1 MLMLPKFTKL
11 AAAAIVLAVVGA
23 ACASAAQ
30 PSDSQGLGP
39 VAAAPAPTDP
49 ILGNTASPPAPSPEP
64 VVGKTPVPNLLETA
78 DVDEELERARF
89 STRGWR
95 TDFSK
100 RTVPLSD
107 IFSGGPGK
115 DGIPSIDNPQFESVE
130 NADKWLGELEPV
142 QVVEINGEVKAYP
155 VGILI
160 WHEIVNDTVGGVPIA
175 VTYCPLCNTALT
187 FDRRV
192 GDRVLDFGVSGNLRF
207 SDLIMYDRQTETW
220 WQQLEGIGII
230 GELAGVEL
238 TFIPS
243 PLVSWG
249 DFKLANPDARVLS
262 RDTGFSRSYGQ
273 NPYTGYD
280 TGIPFLFFGEDDD
293 RLNQLDRIVAISD
306 GDEAVAV
313 PFKVLRKEPVVSLT
327 LNERELVV
335 FFKPGTASALDS
347 FDIARSRDVGA
358 TNVFTPTVNGQKL
371 TFRSTEDGF
380 VDNETGTLWNLL
392 GQGLSGE
399 LQGAQLEQVVHGN
412 HFWFSWAV
420 FKPDTVIYTGAQ
432 K

>member
-1 MLMLPKFTKL
+1 MLLQRP
-11 AAAAIVLAVVGA
+11 
-23 ACASAAQ
+23 S
-30 PSDSQGLGP
+30 PSDTSPGP
-39 VAAAPAPTDP
+39 AATPAPIMAPAPAPTV
-49 ILGNTASPPAPSPEP
+49 IE
-64 VVGKTPVPNLLETA
+64 GK
-78 DVDEELERARF
+78 DEELERARF
-89 STRGWR
+89 STREWR

-100 RTVPLSD
+100 RNVSLDD

-115 DGIPSIDNPQFESVE
+115 DGIPSIDRPLFESI
-130 NADKWLGELEPV
+130 ADADRWLGDLEPV
-142 QVVEINGEVKAYP
+142 QVVELNGEVKAYP
-155 VGILI
+155 IGILI
-160 WHEIVNDTVGGVPIA
+160 WHEIVNDTVGGVPVA

-220 WQQLEGIGII
+220 WQQLEGIGIV
-230 GELAGVEL
+230 GELTGVEL

-249 DFKLANPDARVLS
+249 DFKLANPDAMVLS
-262 RDTGFSRSYGQ
+262 RDTGFPRGTFPYGQ

-280 TGIPFLFFGEDDD
+280 TASPFLFFGEDDD

-306 GDEAVAV
+306 GDEAVAI
-313 PFKVLRKEPVVSLT
+313 PFKVLEKEPVVSLT
-327 LNERELVV
+327 LKERELVV

-347 FDIARSRDVGA
+347 FNIAGSRDVGS
-358 TNVFTPTVNGQKL
+358 TNVFLPTVDGQKL
-371 TFRSTEDGF
+371 TFKATEEGF

-392 GQGLSGE
+392 GQGLSGPLE
-399 LQGAQLEQVVHGN
+399 GERLEQVVHGN

-420 FKPDTVIYTGAQ
+420 FKPQTVVYTSAPE
-432 K
+432 